1 MSVSLRTQGLQHTRL
16 PCPPLSP
23 RICSNSCPFSQWC
36 HPIISSSVAPF
47 SSCPQCFP
55 ASGSFPMSWLF
66 ASGVKVLELQLQ
78 PSRHSV
84 SNCPQVKWINGSIIC
99 PVNLESSFQPLHPNS
114 AGPSFL
120 KNIHLLYLCG
130 CTKSQLQHWGS
141 SIFIVEGRIFF
152 VCLFV
157 CSMWMLSGG
166 I

>member
-1 MSVSLRTQGLQHTRL
+1 MSVSLRSQGLQHTRL

-23 RICSNSCPFSQWC
+23 RICSNSCPFSQGC

-78 PSRHSV
+78 PSRHSI

-120 KNIHLLYLCG
+120 KNIHVLC
-130 CTKSQLQHWGS
+130 CSTEDLQS
-141 SIFIVEGRIFF
+141 SLWKARSFLFL
-152 VCLFV
+152 CLFAACECLV
-157 CSMWMLSGG
+157 EAYR